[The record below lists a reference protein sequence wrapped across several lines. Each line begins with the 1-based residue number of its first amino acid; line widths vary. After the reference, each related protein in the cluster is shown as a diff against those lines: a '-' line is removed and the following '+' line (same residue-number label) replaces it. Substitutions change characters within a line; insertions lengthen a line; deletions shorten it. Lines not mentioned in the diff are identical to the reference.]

1 METLLNAH
9 VFRALICPVVHE
21 ISRELAFSEAV
32 KVPISEVNAA
42 SRSPRSQLDCSSA
55 FSPIELGILDI

>member
-9 VFRALICPVVHE
+9 VFRALICPVHE

-32 KVPISEVNAA
+32 KVPISESKCGFPLPAEPVGLFVSFQPN
-42 SRSPRSQLDCSSA
+42 
-55 FSPIELGILDI
+55 